1 MRIPLLVCSMIVML
15 PAALLQARVVTVNV
29 DQVFSEYQQT
39 KLADQEL
46 QRRIETFRQEQ
57 AESVA
62 LYQQMQQE
70 FNQFREEGAK
80 VGLSEAERRTLA
92 EKAAETI
99 NRLRTMEQELQQ
111 AQQNFQRD
119 VEEQGRRLRQRI
131 VDEIRARIEVLSK
144 ERGWLIVMDASASGA
159 NGVPVVLYAAVESD
173 VTREVI
179 QSLNSTPAAAPATA
193 PAPAAP

>member
-1 MRIPLLVCSMIVML
+1 MRIPLLVRCMIVML
-15 PAALLQARVVTVNV
+15 PAAFLQARVVTVNV

-159 NGVPVVLYAAVESD
+159 NGVPVVLYAGVESD

>member
-1 MRIPLLVCSMIVML
+1 
-15 PAALLQARVVTVNV
+15 
-29 DQVFSEYQQT
+29 
-39 KLADQEL
+39 
-46 QRRIETFRQEQ
+46 
-57 AESVA
+57 
-62 LYQQMQQE
+62 
-70 FNQFREEGAK
+70 
-80 VGLSEAERRTLA
+80 
-92 EKAAETI
+92 
-99 NRLRTMEQELQQ
+99 MEQELQQ